1 MFEWETL
8 TLEIVFRLV
17 ISSKNYS
24 LRPTANKLMPRET
37 ASVTCLA
44 HQQRAGIL
52 GFIFPDQLRGKGL
65 LPPSRTPFW
74 WLDARRLTARRPDAE

>member
-44 HQQRAGIL
+44 HKTPGSVL
-52 GFIFPDQLRGKGL
+52 GERFIAPPGRRSGGSTPDG
-65 LPPSRTPFW
+65 
-74 WLDARRLTARRPDAE
+74 